1 MAVVS
6 TAFAVPVTCSLR
18 IDLVESDL
26 LWIYIS
32 WLIVCFSGS
41 YDCDQNTNKV
51 FVTEPL
57 ASNFSLSL

>member
-1 MAVVS
+1 MAVIL
-6 TAFAVPVTCSLR
+6 TAFAVPTTSSVS
-18 IDLVESDL
+18 IDLMESDL

-41 YDCDQNTNKV
+41 YACDQNTNKV

-57 ASNFSLSL
+57 ASNLSLSL